1 MIPQLPRQIILMMAE
16 RQQRWHHYAW
26 HQVRNN
32 WLRYNSETQNKLRN
46 LGWEP
51 PRPARRYTSDPN
63 GTPIYDNNSG
73 EDFLYMHRHMIDIVN
88 RKLQEINDPSYQKV
102 EGWKTVPIPTDEDYP
117 VPPPWITSDLDFN
130 NFIKD
135 VKSDQYFENNFIRWE
150 RQYTDPTYLS
160 PITLGEFGARLEF
173 SIHNMMHMRW
183 AKEPESERPTADPT
197 NPSSI
202 DIQWDDPSYDY
213 LGDTYSSHVN
223 PIFWKLHGWIDDRI
237 EDWKNAHGITGPI
250 EWIGT
255 WIGNMHH
262 QHMVELL
269 ARADKT
275 LEKTDQKLLDENIAN
290 MTEVIKLIQNSKES
304 NTLLTVDPNL

>member
-1 MIPQLPRQIILMMAE
+1 MMAE

-32 WLRYNSETQNKLRN
+32 WLRYNSETQNELRN

-51 PRPARRYTSDPN
+51 PRPAREFNSNPN
-63 GTPIYDNNSG
+63 GTPIYDNFSG
-73 EDFLYMHRHMIDIVN
+73 EDFLYMHRHMIAMVN
-88 RKLQEINDPSYQKV
+88 RKLEEINDPLYQKV
-102 EGWKTVPIPTDEDYP
+102 EGWKKVPRPIDEDYP
-117 VPPPWITSDLDFN
+117 VPPPWTTDDLGFN
-130 NFIKD
+130 SFIRD
-135 VKSDQYFENNFIRWE
+135 VKSDQYFEANFVRWE
-150 RQYTDPTYLS
+150 RDYTDPTYLS
-160 PITLGEFGARLEF
+160 QITLGEYGARLEF

-183 AKEPESERPTADPT
+183 AKEPQGERPPADPT

-223 PIFWKLHGWIDDRI
+223 PIFWKLHGWIDERI

-255 WIGNMHH
+255 WMGNMHH

-269 ARADKT
+269 AIPDKT
-275 LEKTDQKLLDENIAN
+275 LEKADQQLMDESIAN
-290 MTEVIKLIQNSKES
+290 RTEVIKLIQNSRES